1 MYRLVATTRFKKD
14 LKMLSKRG
22 YNLESLASVLDLLVT
37 GERLPRRFKEHILV
51 GNYTKCHECHISS
64 DWLLIYEIDGKESL
78 IYLTRTGTH
87 SDLF

>member
-14 LKMLSKRG
+14 LKMLLKRG

-51 GNYTKCHECHISS
+51 GNYTKYIKISIFPQLPKRNCTCSRHIQ
-64 DWLLIYEIDGKESL
+64 
-78 IYLTRTGTH
+78 
-87 SDLF
+87 